1 MVIHLLLANGSL
13 CQAINKE
20 YKAIRNIIQIYKGAS
35 AQNIYL
41 EKSSIFFSNN
51 TSPRVKRDI
60 KVVLRVKARGGKA
73 DNNNKKLVF
82 FHVCFVEK

>member
-20 YKAIRNIIQIYKGAS
+20 YKAIRNIIQIYEGAS
-35 AQNIYL
+35 AQSIYL

-51 TSPRVKRDI
+51 TSTRVKRDI
-60 KVVLRVKARGGKA
+60 KVVLRVKASYGNA
-73 DNNNKKLVF
+73 DNKKELVF
-82 FHVCFVEK
+82 SHVCFVGK